1 MTRVC
6 HIISGLGTGGAEMM
20 LANLVARTDR
30 ARHDVAVISLMDR
43 GTLGGRIE
51 RAGGQLRVLGM
62 RRGVPT
68 PMALLKLRKM
78 LKALRPDVIQ
88 GWMYH
93 GNLAASLGAALLGK
107 PVPVVWGIHH
117 SLYDIGKERRLTQW
131 VIRASARWSRSP
143 AATVY
148 VSRLSAEQHAAFGF
162 HAEHAQVIPNGFD
175 LDAFQPD
182 LERRAAAR
190 AALGIAPEQAL
201 IGLVARYHPM
211 KDHPNFLQAA
221 ARVARDWPEARFLM
235 AGTGTGPDNPALGGL
250 MGELGLAGRVYAL
263 GERSDVPEIMAALD
277 VLCMSSSHGEAF
289 PMVVGEAMASGL
301 PCVVTDVGDA
311 GWLVGE
317 TGRVAPPRDAEALAA
332 ALGGLLALGF
342 AGRQDLGR
350 LARER
355 VREHFSLARS
365 VAAYQAVYDKVL
377 GGKDQE
383 AENQR

>member
-20 LANLVARTDR
+20 LCNLVARTDR
-30 ARHDVAVISLMDR
+30 SRHDVAVISLMDR

-51 RAGGQLRVLGM
+51 RSGAQLRVLGM

-68 PMALLKLRKM
+68 PMALFKLRKM
-78 LKALRPDVIQ
+78 LKVLRPDAIQ

-117 SLYDIGKERRLTQW
+117 SLYDIAKERRLTQW
-131 VIRASARWSRSP
+131 VIRASARWSGSP

-162 HAEHAQVIPNGFD
+162 HAEHAEVIPNGFD

-182 LERRAAAR
+182 AERRAAGR
-190 AALGIAPEQAL
+190 AALGLDPEHPL
-201 IGLVARYHPM
+201 IGVVARYHPM
-211 KDHPNFLQAA
+211 KDHPNFLKAA
-221 ARVARDWPEARFLM
+221 ARLARDWPEARFLM
-235 AGTGTGPDNPALGGL
+235 AGTGTGPDNPLLSG
-250 MGELGLAGRVYAL
+250 MVGELGLADRVYAL

-277 VLCMSSSHGEAF
+277 ILCMSSSHGEAF

-301 PCVVTDVGDA
+301 PCAVTEVGDA

-317 TGRVAPPRDAEALAA
+317 TGRVAPPRDADALAA
-332 ALGGLLALGF
+332 ALGELLALGF
-342 AGRQDLGR
+342 AGRQALGQ
-350 LARER
+350 LARAR
-355 VREHFSLARS
+355 VREHFSLERS
-365 VAAYQAVYDKVL
+365 VAAYQAVYDRIT
-377 GGKDQE
+377 G
-383 AENQR
+383 A